1 MANEL
6 KAVIETN
13 KGTIHLK
20 LFADK
25 TPVTVGNFVNLAQ
38 RGYYNGLKFHRVI
51 PDFMIQ
57 GGCPFGDGRG
67 GPGYK
72 FQDEF
77 VKDLRHSKPG
87 ILSMANAG
95 PQTNGSQ
102 FFITHV
108 DTPWLDD
115 NHTVFGEV
123 VSADDQAVVNKIAQ
137 GDKIISIAIEGDASE
152 LLKGIA
158 PLVTKWNAV
167 LDTNFPKLA
176 KA

>member
-6 KAVIETN
+6 KAVIETS
-13 KGTIHLK
+13 KGTINLR
-20 LFADK
+20 LFADQ
-25 TPVTVGNFVNLAQ
+25 TPVTVGNFVNLAR
-38 RGYYNGLKFHRVI
+38 RGYYDGLKFHRVI

-77 VKDLRHSKPG
+77 VAALRHSKPG

-108 DTPWLDD
+108 PTPWLDGK
-115 NHTVFGEV
+115 HTVFGEV
-123 VSADDQAVVNKIAQ
+123 VSDADQKVVNLIVQ
-137 GDKIISIAIEGDASE
+137 GDKIISVKIEGDATE
-152 LLKGIA
+152 LMEKIK
-158 PLVTKWNAV
+158 PVVEKWNAV
-167 LDTNFPKLA
+167 LDANFPKLG
-176 KA
+176 KI